1 MIRIEAK
8 ELNNHP
14 TYSINENVSKTKKG
28 QNYDIRKFKRF

>member
-14 TYSINENVSKTKKG
+14 TYSINVNVNKQKG
-28 QNYDIRKFKRF
+28 QNYDIREFKRF